1 MWRAGGARAATGIA
15 ARASARWSSLLPP
28 LYSSANQS
36 VSLATATSTRGEG
49 TDTTIGSGGA
59 WRRRYNRPAVGQ
71 DLRRRA
77 NPTPRAAP
85 VAGTL
90 VRTAVESTV
99 YSDHQLWGRSARE
112 EGALTSETPAA
123 AHPAPS
129 GGPRALDPPAST
141 TAHGY
146 TCSSRQSAVSPSAV
160 CLSRLHPLRQVHT
173 TPLRPS

>member
-28 LYSSANQS
+28 LYSSTNQS
-36 VSLATATSTRGEG
+36 VSPAIATSTRGEG
-49 TDTTIGSGGA
+49 TDATIGSGGA
-59 WRRRYNRPAVGQ
+59 WRRRCSRPAVGQ

-85 VAGTL
+85 AAGTL
-90 VRTAVESTV
+90 VQTAVESTV

-112 EGALTSETPAA
+112 EGALTSETPVV

-129 GGPRALDPPAST
+129 SGPRAPDPPAST
-141 TAHGY
+141 AARGY
-146 TCSSRQSAVSPSAV
+146 TCSSRQSAVSPLAV
-160 CLSRLHPLRQVHT
+160 CLSHLRPLRRVHT